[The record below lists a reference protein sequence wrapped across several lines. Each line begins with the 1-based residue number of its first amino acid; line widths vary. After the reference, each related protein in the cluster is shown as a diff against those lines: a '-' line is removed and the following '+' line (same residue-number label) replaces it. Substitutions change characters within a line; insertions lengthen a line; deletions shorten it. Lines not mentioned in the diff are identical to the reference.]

1 MTQAE
6 FAAKCNKSRAII
18 HYYVKMGYLDTEVI
32 SGIPHIKI
40 PADQFES
47 MDDPEVD
54 HATRLKL
61 AWNESK

>member
-18 HYYVKMGYLDTEVI
+18 NYYVKRGYLDTEVI

-40 PADQFES
+40 PADQFEAMS
-47 MDDPEVD
+47 DPKVESYD
-54 HATRLKL
+54 KLKI